1 MTVYNAGRFLDPA
14 IRSVT
19 NQVFRD
25 WEYVIVD
32 DASTDG
38 STEVLKK
45 WAAAEPRIR
54 LILNPS
60 NKGQTPCLNQ
70 GLRETRGTW
79 IARQDADDLS
89 HPLRLLRQHE
99 RITINPDLVLLGTC
113 GRMIDEN
120 DKLVGLL
127 DAPTTAESISWWSP
141 FLNPFVH
148 TSVMFRRE
156 VIAGEFGGY
165 DESFRIAQDYDLWG
179 RVAAQRPAANLIERL
194 VCYRHLSSSLSKTGR
209 EIAFDEA
216 DRVSARE
223 AERLFQKQPDQQAL
237 ALLSSFRKGITPEK
251 HTDFWRLYNSEFVLR
266 TPQPKADAAL
276 HRLKSAGSVGG
287 MTSIV
292 DILEAFRLDFRTT
305 FAWLRE
311 RYL

>member
-14 IRSVT
+14 IRSIT

-25 WEYVIVD
+25 WEFVIVD

-38 STEVLKK
+38 STDVLQS
-45 WAAAEPRIR
+45 WADAEPRIR
-54 LILNPS
+54 LILNPA

-70 GLRETRGTW
+70 GLREARGQW
-79 IARQDADDLS
+79 VARQDADDLS

-99 RITINPDLVLLGTC
+99 RVTIHPALALLGTC
-113 GRMIDEN
+113 GRIIDEN
-120 DKLVGLL
+120 DQLVGLL
-127 DAPTTAESISWWSP
+127 DAPATAESISWWSP

-156 VIAGEFGGY
+156 VIWEEFGGY
-165 DESFRIAQDYDLWG
+165 DETFRIAQDYELWT
-179 RVAAQRPAANLIERL
+179 RVAAQCPTANLIERL
-194 VCYRHLSSSLSKTGR
+194 VCYRHLSNSLSKTGR
-209 EIAFDEA
+209 EVAFDEA
-216 DRVSARE
+216 DRISARE
-223 AERLFQKQPDQQAL
+223 AERVFKKQPDQKSL
-237 ALLSSFRKGITPEK
+237 ALLSAFRKGIKPET
-251 HTDFWRLYNSEFVLR
+251 HADFWRLYDSEFVLKM
-266 TPQPKADAAL
+266 PQPKTDAAL

-287 MTSIV
+287 LTSV
-292 DILEAFRLDFRTT
+292 MDVLHAFRMDFRTT